1 VTENFVPGQGAC
13 SQYEALLEDYLTGEL
28 SIADAKTVD
37 QHLQDCSPCHGA
49 LELGL
54 GSARLLRLAGPTV
67 EPGPGFAR
75 IVMARI
81 RAAESERAAE
91 RAGFWQPLVSLG
103 WGFAATA
110 TLVLVGLVTYDAGWV
125 HRAKV
130 DVASERVVG
139 PSDLFGPDPGASPS
153 NRDEVLIMVAENNHA
168 K

>member
-1 VTENFVPGQGAC
+1 VSENMERGPEAC
-13 SQYEALLEDYLTGEL
+13 TQFEALLEDYLTGEL
-28 SIADAKTVD
+28 SVADAKNVE
-37 QHLQDCSPCHGA
+37 QHLQGCAPCRSA
-49 LELGL
+49 LELA
-54 GSARLLRLAGPTV
+54 SASTRLLSLAGPTL

-75 IVMARI
+75 MVMARI
-81 RAAESERAAE
+81 RAAESEHATE

-125 HRAKV
+125 HQSQPAAVSQRLIGV
-130 DVASERVVG
+130 N
-139 PSDLFGPDPGASPS
+139 DLFGPDPGTTPA